1 MRFGHVRLVRSLQRT
16 RHALNYLH
24 LALFWGLNCPS
35 LFYKQYTAL
44 NSKSFPPCKRGIA
57 TEWQGVFPL
66 RKSLQKEDR
75 IMIENSAMYK
85 ISYGLFMLTTTDG
98 EKQNGCIVNTVSMLT
113 DNPKRIVVFVNK
125 ANYSEELL
133 RKTGIFNVS
142 VLTESA
148 PFELFKQFGFV
159 SGRDKDKFEGGMYE
173 TSENGL
179 YYLPKHA
186 NAVLSG
192 KVVDYYD
199 YGTHTLFVAEVTEAK
214 VLNDEKSVTY
224 EYYQANI
231 KQKPKVE
238 AAPAQGEKWVCKICG
253 YVHEGELPDDFICPW
268 CKHPASDFE
277 KMA

>member
-1 MRFGHVRLVRSLQRT
+1 
-16 RHALNYLH
+16 
-24 LALFWGLNCPS
+24 
-35 LFYKQYTAL
+35 
-44 NSKSFPPCKRGIA
+44 
-57 TEWQGVFPL
+57 
-66 RKSLQKEDR
+66 
-75 IMIENSAMYK
+75 MIENSAMYK
-85 ISYGLFMLTTTDG
+85 ISYGLYMLTTTDG

-148 PFELFKQFGFV
+148 PFDLFKQFGFV
-159 SGRDKDKFEGGMYE
+159 SGRDKDKFEGGRYE
-173 TSENGL
+173 VSENGL
-179 YYLPKHA
+179 YYLPAHA

-231 KQKPKVE
+231 KQKPKAE
-238 AAPAQGEKWVCKICG
+238 PAPSQGEKWVCKICG
-253 YVHEGELPDDFICPW
+253 YVHEGELPEDFVCPW